1 MTHSIEPTILVIF
14 GSMGDLT
21 WRKLAP
27 AIYNLLLDGQ
37 LPEYF
42 AVIGLDLKPRS
53 PEEFR
58 QRLKD
63 GAHGFCQCGGV
74 DEKIWGRFAAKLSYI
89 SGDFAD
95 PFTYATLSE
104 QIKAYEKDWGS
115 PANSVFYLAT
125 PPIIMETI
133 VKGLGTAGLADDK
146 QRDRIVVEK
155 PFGHD
160 LASAIALNAVL
171 TSVFDEKQIY
181 RIDHYLGKETVQNI
195 LAFRF
200 ANVMFEPLWNRRYI
214 DHVQITVS
222 EQVGV
227 GHRGA
232 YYENAGALRDM
243 LQNHLIQIMTLIAME
258 PMVSFDADEIRNKKV
273 DVLKAIRPISR
284 EQVHQVAVRG
294 QYGAGLMDGER
305 VPAYRSEY
313 GVPINSSTETF
324 AALRLHVDNWRW
336 QDVPFYLRTGKRLE
350 MKSSEVNIQFRPVP
364 HQSFPKSA
372 AIDWQ
377 PNRLTLQIQPQE
389 GILLHFQAK
398 QPGSTHH
405 LSPVNMQF
413 SYQDAFK
420 SKSPEAYE
428 TLLADVMDGDA
439 TLFMRAD
446 QVELSWA
453 QLMPILDVWKDSE
466 PTDFPNYKSGRWG
479 PHAADALIAQDGR
492 SWFEPTPTEEQPQG
506 AIEPTDG
513 QD

>member
-1 MTHSIEPTILVIF
+1 MTSPIEPTILVIF
-14 GSMGDLT
+14 GSIGDLT

-37 LPEYF
+37 LPERF
-42 AVIGLDLKPRS
+42 AVIGLDIKVES
-53 PEEFR
+53 PNEF
-58 QRLKD
+58 QLRLKD
-63 GAHGFCQCGGV
+63 GAHGFCDCGGV
-74 DEKIWGRFAAKLSYI
+74 DEKIWSQLVPNLSYI
-89 SGDFAD
+89 SGDFAN
-95 PFTYATLSE
+95 PSTYVILND
-104 QIKAYEKDWGS
+104 QIKAYEKAWGG
-115 PANSVFYLAT
+115 PANPIFYLAT
-125 PPIIMETI
+125 PPVIMETI
-133 VKGLGTAGLADDK
+133 VRGLGAAGLADDK
-146 QRDRIVVEK
+146 KRARIVVEK

-160 LASAIALNAVL
+160 LASAVLLNAVL
-171 TSVFDEKQIY
+171 TSVFDEKQVY

-200 ANVMFEPLWNRRYI
+200 ANAMFEPLWNRRYI

-232 YYENAGALRDM
+232 YYERAGALRDM

-273 DVLKAIRPISR
+273 DVLKAIRRISR
-284 EQVHQVAVRG
+284 EQVHQMAVRG
-294 QYGAGLMDGER
+294 QYGAGMMDGEK
-305 VPAYRSEY
+305 VPAYRSEH
-313 GVPINSSTETF
+313 GVPVNSSTETF
-324 AALRLHVDNWRW
+324 AAIRLHIDNWRW

-350 MKSSEVNIQFRPVP
+350 MKASEITIQFKPVP
-364 HQSFPKSA
+364 HQSFPRA
-372 AIDWQ
+372 AVIDWQ
-377 PNRLTLQIQPQE
+377 PNRLTLQIQPEE

-398 QPGSTHH
+398 QPGASQN
-405 LSPVNMQF
+405 LSPVHMRF
-413 SYQDAFK
+413 SYQEAFK
-420 SKSPEAYE
+420 TKSPEAYE

-446 QVELSWA
+446 QVEASWA
-453 QLMPILDVWKDSE
+453 VLMPILDVWKASE

-492 SWFEPTPTEEQPQG
+492 SWFEPTLSEDHSHGSVESAT
-506 AIEPTDG
+506 G